1 MNAQFGLT
9 ALAVFAMGSVA
20 QQLPGLPEENG
31 LVPKTDTIYVNRLT
45 ADIQNINNGSTESL
59 GVAIANGGNVIVG
72 WEDDGDGLKDIEA
85 VWTLFDSGGA
95 WITPDTTVNSVAL
108 GGSVDSKF
116 LSFFRADKSAVY
128 GGATWGPKIKA
139 NLFGDGIGMGSTS
152 FGLSAEIA
160 SFAPYDDG
168 NKGDVPAVQLLD
180 NTGQPVAP
188 VLGGVSAA
196 YAVSNDG
203 NIRIADWDYLSNGNL
218 LVVGESRQNDDLI
231 NLYGGEVGATHTI
244 FRIVDASGNVVKAE
258 TLASQVPV
266 ESTAWHGSGVTKDG
280 FAIRFST
287 PSGVMV
293 RLFDNSGNPTSTN
306 INLAEATGKGLA
318 GAGGRGDSAGFHGNG
333 KDAYVIAT
341 AGTDPDDGA
350 YKAWVTVLAANGTVR
365 YSKSVADDLELT
377 KGANDGVDAAI
388 DADGKVVVVFTAKYD
403 AAGVAAMI
411 MGRRFDATGKAV
423 GGTFYVSEK
432 ESPDLLT
439 AAADGPRVA
448 WRGGQVVVAWRT
460 LNDTESLNP
469 ETLEVLPVVAIRQFS
484 TFAVGSLESAGLTR
498 LVADTPVVKTTVNAL
513 GNWEPYTSVLGTS
526 TFLVE
531 CNTFVEDGTDTNQR
545 YVVGLQPAAGGAMK
559 LAEGFYADAGQ
570 PFKDQI
576 NFSRQNGNPGRVAGD
591 TRPGAVNYMVGGEAS
606 PHLVAAF
613 QTGNR
618 WNTGFDRLSDG
629 RYGTVQG
636 YSLDTTA
643 LVPSPLGKAQDSA
656 NGRLTEGAAAGNQI
670 TRFGGDIVALDNGN
684 FASVVED
691 RSRTRVPESDCVAA
705 TIFAPDGSVVKD
717 TFVVANGDIWAGVA
731 PFKGGFAVRCKPED
745 GSATRLI
752 YFFDNAGTLK
762 GSVDQAASGASFDT
776 GRGDGTRLFGHINS
790 PYVFLTGRPANTQL
804 VKVAAFDSRTQKFV
818 AVADVNEGAF
828 TGNFDRA
835 HGAVDALNRLTVCW
849 VSKPAGYT
857 KEQVAARVLKFDDA
871 AAKFTPLTPSF
882 FAFVN
887 NATNDIRSLG
897 MTVAMTTKQIC
908 VAAKGE
914 INYGNKPELGPD
926 SPTEVN
932 FFTVFTHPNPADDPT
947 TPVSGGTAPKMTFTR
962 NGSNLVIGWDASATG
977 FTLQTTASLSA
988 PNWTAAGTQNPTTV
1002 AIGTG
1007 SQFYRLRK

>member
-1 MNAQFGLT
+1 M
-9 ALAVFAMGSVA
+9 
-20 QQLPGLPEENG
+20 
-31 LVPKTDTIYVNRLT
+31 VPKTDTIYVNRRT
-45 ADIQNINNGSTESL
+45 AEIQNINNGNTESL

-72 WEDDGDGLKDIEA
+72 WEDDGDGLNDIEA

-95 WITPDTTVNSVAL
+95 WITPDTEVNSVAL
-108 GGSVDSKF
+108 GGSIQSKF
-116 LSFFRADKSAVY
+116 LSFFRADKSAVF
-128 GGATWGPKIKA
+128 GGPTWGPKIKA

-160 SFAPYDDG
+160 SFAAYDDG

-180 NTGQPVAP
+180 NTGQPAAA
-188 VLGGVSAA
+188 VLGGVSSA

-203 NIRIADWDYLSNGNL
+203 NIRIADWDYLSNGNIL
-218 LVVGESRQNDDLI
+218 IVGESRQNDDLI
-231 NLYGGEVGATHTI
+231 NLYGGDAGATHTI
-244 FRIVDASGNVVKAE
+244 FRIVTPTGTVVKAE

-280 FAIRFST
+280 FAIRFAT
-287 PSGVMV
+287 PEGVRV
-293 RLFDNSGNPTSTN
+293 RLFDNAGNPTSTN
-306 INLAEATGKGLA
+306 INLAEATGKALA
-318 GAGGRGDSAGFHGNG
+318 GTGGRGDGAGFHGNG
-333 KDAYVIAT
+333 KDAYVVAAT
-341 AGTDPDDGA
+341 GTDPDDGA
-350 YKAWVTVLAANGTVR
+350 NKAWVTVLGANGTVK
-365 YSKSVADDLELT
+365 YSKSVADDLQLSSA
-377 KGANDGVDAAI
+377 GAADAAI
-388 DADGKVVVVFTAKYD
+388 DADGKVVVVFSAKYD
-403 AAGVAAMI
+403 AAAVGTMV
-411 MGRRFDATGKAV
+411 MGRRFDATGTAV

-432 ESPDLLT
+432 ETPELLT
-439 AAADGPRVA
+439 GNADGPRVA

-460 LNDTESLNP
+460 LNDTESVNP
-469 ETLEVLPVVAIRQFS
+469 DTFEVLPVVAIRQFS

-498 LVADTPVVKTTVNAL
+498 LVADTPVIKPEANAL

-526 TFLVE
+526 TFLIE
-531 CNTFVEDGTDTNQR
+531 CNTFADDGTFGNQR

-559 LAEGFYADAGQ
+559 QVEGFYTDAGQ
-570 PFKDQI
+570 PFKGQI
-576 NFSRQNGNPGRVAGD
+576 NLSRQNGNPGRVAGD

-606 PHLVAAF
+606 PHLVSEF
-613 QTGNR
+613 QSGNR
-618 WNTGFDRLSDG
+618 WNTGFDRLTDG
-629 RYGTVQG
+629 RYGTVQT
-636 YSLDTTA
+636 YSLDIA
-643 LVPSPLGKAQDSA
+643 SLVPTPLSKALDSA
-656 NGRLTEGAAAGNQI
+656 NGRLTEGVAAGNQT
-670 TRFGGDIVALDNGN
+670 TRFGGDVVALDNGN

-691 RSRTRVPESDCVAA
+691 RSRTRVPDSDCVAA
-705 TIFAPDGSVVKD
+705 TIFGPDGSLVKD
-717 TFVVANGDIWAGVA
+717 TFVVANGDIWASVA
-731 PFKGGFAVRCKPED
+731 PFQGGFAVRCKPQD

-752 YFFDNAGTLK
+752 YFYDNAGTLK

-804 VKVAAFDSRTQKFV
+804 VKVAAFDSRNQSFV
-818 AVADVNEGAF
+818 AVTDVNEGAF

-835 HGAVDALNRLTVCW
+835 HGAVDALNRLTVAW

-857 KEQVAARVLKFDDA
+857 KEQVAARVLKFDGA
-871 AAKFTPLTPSF
+871 TGKFTALTPSF

-887 NATNDIRSLG
+887 NGTNDIRSLG

-932 FFTVFTHPNPADDPT
+932 FYTVFTHPAPAEDPT
-947 TPVSGGTAPKMTFTR
+947 TPVGGGTVPKMTFTR

-977 FTLQTTASLSA
+977 FTLQTSASLSA
-988 PNWTAAGTQNPTTV
+988 PDWTTVGTQNPTTV
-1002 AIGTG
+1002 TIGTG